1 MLKGKAA
8 IVTGGGRGIG
18 RAIALKLAEN
28 GADIVINEIPSAD
41 YAEQTA
47 EEIRALGVRAL
58 TVYGDVRSTE
68 DTKRLADTAVAELGR
83 IDILVNN
90 AGVTRDS
97 LLLRMSEEAWDTVL
111 DINLKGAFNCIKAVS
126 RAMMKQKG
134 GAIVNIA
141 SVVGEMGNV
150 GQANYAA
157 SKGGLIALTKTVA
170 KELARKGIR
179 ANAVAPGFVRSAMT
193 DTLADDVKAKY
204 FDAIPAGRF
213 AEAEDIAAAVL
224 FLAGDGASYITG
236 QVINVDGG
244 LLM

>member
-1 MLKGKAA
+1 MLKGKVAV
-8 IVTGGGRGIG
+8 ITGGGRGIG
-18 RAIALKLAEN
+18 KAIALKLAEN

-47 EEIRALGVRAL
+47 EEIRALGVRVL
-58 TVYGDVRSTE
+58 TVYGDVRSAL
-68 DTKRLADTAVAELGR
+68 DTKKLADTAVEQMGR

-126 RAMMKQKG
+126 RAMMKQKS

-179 ANAVAPGFVRSAMT
+179 ANAVAPGFVRSHMT
-193 DTLADDVKAKY
+193 DALADDVKAKY

-213 AEAEDIAAAVL
+213 AEAEDIASAVL
-224 FLAGDGASYITG
+224 FLAGDDASYITG

>member
-1 MLKGKAA
+1 MLKGKVAV
-8 IVTGGGRGIG
+8 ITGGGRGIG
-18 RAIALKLAEN
+18 KAIALKLAEN

-47 EEIRALGVRAL
+47 EEIRALGVRVL
-58 TVYGDVRSTE
+58 TVYGDVRSSE
-68 DTKRLADTAVAELGR
+68 DTKKLADTAVEQMGR

-126 RAMMKQKG
+126 RAMMKQKS

-179 ANAVAPGFVRSAMT
+179 ANAVAPGFVRSHMT
-193 DTLADDVKAKY
+193 DALADDVKAKY

-213 AEAEDIAAAVL
+213 AEAEDIASAVL
-224 FLAGDGASYITG
+224 FLAGDDASYITG

>member
-1 MLKGKAA
+1 MLKGKVAV
-8 IVTGGGRGIG
+8 VTGGGRGIG
-18 RAIALKLAEN
+18 KAIALKLAEN
-28 GADIVINEIPSAD
+28 GADIVINEIPAAD

-47 EEIRALGVRAL
+47 EEIRALGVRAAV
-58 TVYGDVRSTE
+58 VYGDVRSGE
-68 DTKRLADTAVAELGR
+68 DTKRMADEAVAQFGK

-126 RAMMKQKG
+126 RAMMKQKS
-134 GAIVNIA
+134 GAVINIA

-150 GQANYAA
+150 GQANYSA

-179 ANAVAPGFVRSAMT
+179 ANAVAPGFVRSEMT
-193 DTLADDVKAKY
+193 DALSDEVKAKY
-204 FDAIPAGRF
+204 FEAIPAGSF
-213 AEAEDIAAAVL
+213 ASPEDIASAVL
-224 FLAGDGASYITG
+224 FLASDNASYITG
-236 QVINVDGG
+236 QVLNVDGG